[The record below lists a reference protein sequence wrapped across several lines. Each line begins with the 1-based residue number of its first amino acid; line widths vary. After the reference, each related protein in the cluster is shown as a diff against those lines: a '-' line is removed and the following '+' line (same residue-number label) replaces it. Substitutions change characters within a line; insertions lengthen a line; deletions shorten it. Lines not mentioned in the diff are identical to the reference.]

1 MRRFRASRSSPNP
14 SVDGGRLP
22 SRYVDIMSSS
32 AQDLARRV
40 TNAFAE
46 IVGEAPAGVWSAPG
60 RVNLIGEHTDYN
72 AGLCLPIALPHRT
85 YAAAAGRADGVLS
98 VTSLAEGLGGEPTVV
113 PVAEISWERP
123 GGWAGYVAGVLW
135 ALREEGYA
143 VGGLDL
149 VIDSSVPIGAG
160 LSSSAALS
168 CAVAAAVSDIY
179 SLDLLGHEDSR
190 KVLAQAAVRAENDIV
205 GAPTGGMDQ
214 TVALLAEEGHAL
226 RLDFRSGDTRA
237 VPLDLDAAGL
247 ELLVCDT
254 RASRALADG
263 RYAERRASCEQAAQ
277 VLRVATLREITIADL
292 SEALDRLDEV
302 DARRVRHVVT
312 ENARVEDCVDA
323 FSRHEFA
330 EVGRLFVASHT
341 SLRDDFE
348 VSCPELDAA
357 VEEALAVGALGARM
371 TGGGFGGSAIA
382 LLPADLVESA
392 TAAIEARF
400 DREGWQAPDCFSVR
414 PAAGAGRDL

>member
-1 MRRFRASRSSPNP
+1 
-14 SVDGGRLP
+14 
-22 SRYVDIMSSS
+22 MSTS
-32 AQDLARRV
+32 AQDLAGRV
-40 TNAFAE
+40 SRAFAQ

-85 YAAAAGRADGVLS
+85 FAAAAGRADGLLS

-113 PVAEISWERP
+113 PVAEISWQRP

-149 VIDSSVPIGAG
+149 VVGSSVPIGAG

-168 CAVAAAVSDIY
+168 CAAAAAVSDVY

-190 KVLAQAAVRAENDIV
+190 KVLAQAAIRAENDIV

-214 TVALLAEEGHAL
+214 MTALLAEEGRAL
-226 RLDFRSGDTRA
+226 RLDFRSGETRA
-237 VPLDLDAAGL
+237 VPLGLDAAGL

-254 RASRALADG
+254 RATHDLRDG
-263 RYAERRASCEQAAQ
+263 QYAERRASCEQAAQ
-277 VLRVATLREITIADL
+277 ALRVATLREVTVADL
-292 SEALDRLDEV
+292 PEALSRLDEAL
-302 DARRVRHVVT
+302 ARRVRHVVT
-312 ENARVEDCVDA
+312 ENARVEACIEA
-323 FSRHEFA
+323 FAGREIG
-330 EVGRLFVASHT
+330 EVGRLFVESHT

-348 VSCPELDAA
+348 VSCPELDAV
-357 VEEALAVGALGARM
+357 VEEAMAVGALGARM

-382 LLPADLVESA
+382 LLPTELVDA
-392 TAAIEARF
+392 TTAAVEARF
-400 DREGWQAPDCFSVR
+400 VREGWRAPDCFSVT
-414 PAAGAGRDL
+414 PASAAGRDL